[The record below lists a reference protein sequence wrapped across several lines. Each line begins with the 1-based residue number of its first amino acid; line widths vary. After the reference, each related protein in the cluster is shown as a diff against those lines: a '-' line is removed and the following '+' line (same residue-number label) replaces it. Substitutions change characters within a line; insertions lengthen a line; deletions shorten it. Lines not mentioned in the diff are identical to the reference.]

1 MGGIVAHFG
10 QRACGI
16 NDKWPFKIYQIQNKP
31 KFTLVGVYLE
41 LIQDFSL
48 SWNFTQ
54 IKGSIAKSQR
64 SMRIRKWF
72 HYIHPLID
80 FGERTPRHLERKM
93 SLMVKMTINLL
104 WDVDGWM
111 SKGKRWVGTAEGK
124 QRSCTDGAVPETLT
138 VGPKIWRI
146 FEKEKNIDCWLLSE
160 HWQGPAGSWRRGAKR
175 MCSQQLTAEHFFT
188 PRSFDNAQLLMAMF
202 IQVEYFIL

>member
-1 MGGIVAHFG
+1 MDGIVAHFG

-16 NDKWPFKIYQIQNKP
+16 HDISYIIYDLWRFTKSKCKP

-80 FGERTPRHLERKM
+80 LGRGHPDIGRENGEDDDKPVMGRWRM
-93 SLMVKMTINLL
+93 DVKREEM
-104 WDVDGWM
+104 GWH
-111 SKGKRWVGTAEGK
+111 GRGK

-146 FEKEKNIDCWLLSE
+146 FEKRGEKKYLLLVAQWTLAGPSRQLAARSKENVLSTIDGC
-160 HWQGPAGSWRRGAKR
+160 A
-175 MCSQQLTAEHFFT
+175 FFHST
-188 PRSFDNAQLLMAMF
+188 LFW
-202 IQVEYFIL
+202 

>member
-1 MGGIVAHFG
+1 MIPLYSPAH
-10 QRACGI
+10 R
-16 NDKWPFKIYQIQNKP
+16 
-31 KFTLVGVYLE
+31 
-41 LIQDFSL
+41 
-48 SWNFTQ
+48 
-54 IKGSIAKSQR
+54 
-64 SMRIRKWF
+64 
-72 HYIHPLID
+72 
-80 FGERTPRHLERKM
+80 FGERTPRHLEGKM

-202 IQVEYFIL
+202 MFEYFKL

>member
-1 MGGIVAHFG
+1 
-10 QRACGI
+10 
-16 NDKWPFKIYQIQNKP
+16 
-31 KFTLVGVYLE
+31 
-41 LIQDFSL
+41 
-48 SWNFTQ
+48 
-54 IKGSIAKSQR
+54 
-64 SMRIRKWF
+64 
-72 HYIHPLID
+72 
-80 FGERTPRHLERKM
+80 M

-146 FEKEKNIDCWLLSE
+146 FEKEEKKGENLLRILEKEEKKGENIYCWLLSE

>member
-1 MGGIVAHFG
+1 MIFG

-16 NDKWPFKIYQIQNKP
+16 HDISYIIYDLWRFTKSKCKP

-72 HYIHPLID
+72 HYIHLLID
-80 FGERTPRHLERKM
+80 LGRGHPDIWREKI

-146 FEKEKNIDCWLLSE
+146 FEKRGEKKYLLLVAQWTLAGPSRQLAARSKENVLSTIDGC
-160 HWQGPAGSWRRGAKR
+160 
-175 MCSQQLTAEHFFT
+175 TFFHST
-188 PRSFDNAQLLMAMF
+188 LFW
-202 IQVEYFIL
+202 